1 MCEWRRRH
9 PAHGDLPGSL
19 AGPVSKPAGTVRSSF
34 LPVVPAD
41 GLAGA
46 CRGQPGRRGQAPY
59 SLHPRITGPGLEW
72 CEDGVI
78 MRPVRGGGYKYS
90 FLPTSWGGGPAKR
103 GRGRRGTRRGAGA
116 LPYRPSGAG
125 APPLR
130 PDAAHR
136 PTSPWNGEERGMR
149 AGISICSPGRMAREG
164 GPQRRDRPWGAFSDE
179 SPVGPGQ
186 RCRASGKNG
195 KWWCFPDAVAMHAQG
210 EYTEMNSLQDVQG
223 GAARGR
229 F

>member
-1 MCEWRRRH
+1 MLAEHRRSAGRAFPKSSLFKQVWRHGVSAWRYEDVRDAGRSRSFVCLCEWRRRH
-9 PAHGDLPGSL
+9 PAHGDLPGSP

-90 FLPTSWGGGPAKR
+90 FLPTSWGEDKRSGGGAAEAQ
-103 GRGRRGTRRGAGA
+103 GWGAGT
-116 LPYRPSGAG
+116 LSQRSSGAG
-125 APPLR
+125 APPPSTPPSPRLR
-130 PDAAHR
+130 RAHF
-136 PTSPWNGEERGMR
+136 PTAW
-149 AGISICSPGRMAREG
+149 GRKA
-164 GPQRRDRPWGAFSDE
+164 
-179 SPVGPGQ
+179 
-186 RCRASGKNG
+186 
-195 KWWCFPDAVAMHAQG
+195 
-210 EYTEMNSLQDVQG
+210 
-223 GAARGR
+223 
-229 F
+229 